1 MTKDQIKQQI
11 NAVVDRWVNDIISS
25 MTTGRPGVQPRGIW
39 DRLKGTFYNL
49 RYGRD
54 DKKNNPYY
62 WQNRFGDDLGSQ
74 AESCS
79 PINLTLSEYNV
90 LRSAVGA
97 TEQIINEVDSS
108 ETEKLRLVQV
118 IRRAA
123 EDLKSRLHSILDS
136 WETSDD
142 APSPAP
148 ETSPSPKT
156 APISPE
162 PGEEEP
168 VAAGTAQTAST
179 AQSAPE
185 DNPAAEEPEP
195 AAGTKLATKD
205 ASKPKDTKKTDI
217 RKAIREAIAA
227 RKSAPATLT
236 PQTSWLN
243 RNGKIMLEKMPWVI
257 AWISILPDTDYDDDS
272 VEKKLKDPNRVGIK
286 FKDSFTGLWKK
297 EGHRSLISRFRQ
309 AVKYLSDNEFN
320 KIISELT
327 GGDVVDIKLPEKT
340 TSAVAEKDEPKKKT
354 RTRKS
359 VATNLP
365 KKEEDK
371 ESKQTVA
378 SQDTQKEP
386 AGPPEKEEDKESKP
400 AADQEAKEKPIDSVT
415 AEEDPEEE
423 LKRSEAKK
431 QDLLK
436 KLYEGKNT
444 KEIIAAIY
452 KLLESAY
459 EFLGRDKSIGK
470 KLKGFIERLT
480 AQYDNNNEPLTAADG
495 SPLVRRQDQ
504 DSKDSLIV
512 AIKNG
517 ELLKDILKVIGS
529 DKIQESDLIGFLN

>member
-11 NAVVDRWVNDIISS
+11 NAVVDRWVNDTISS

-62 WQNRFGDDLGSQ
+62 WRNRFGDDLGSQ

-359 VATNLP
+359 VATNPP

-371 ESKQTVA
+371 ESKQAVA
-378 SQDTQKEP
+378 SQETQKEP
-386 AGPPEKEEDKESKP
+386 ADLADKEEDKESKST
-400 AADQEAKEKPIDSVT
+400 DQEVQKEPAGSAT

-423 LKRSEAKK
+423 LKKSEAKK

-436 KLYEGKNT
+436 TLYEGKNT
-444 KEIIAAIY
+444 KEIIATIQK
-452 KLLESAY
+452 KLIVPAWQK
-459 EFLGRDKSIGK
+459 LGQDKSIGK
-470 KLKGFIERLT
+470 KLKRFIERLT
-480 AQYDNNNEPLTAADG
+480 AQYDNDNEPLTAADG
-495 SPLVRRQDQ
+495 SPLVRQQDQ
-504 DSKDSLIV
+504 DSKDGLIV
-512 AIKNG
+512 TIKNG
-517 ELLKDILKVIGS
+517 ELLNKIVSVVGA
-529 DKIQESDLIGFLN
+529 DKINESDLIGFLN